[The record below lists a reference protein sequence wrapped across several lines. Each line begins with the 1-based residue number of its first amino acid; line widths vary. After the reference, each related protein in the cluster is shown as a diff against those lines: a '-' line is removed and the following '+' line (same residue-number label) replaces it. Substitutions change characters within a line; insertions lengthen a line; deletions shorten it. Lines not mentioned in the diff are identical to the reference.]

1 MMRYEVLFATN
12 NSGLASS
19 LEKTSRGRQVDIRAI
34 CSMSGLNRIFKERN
48 GAYRGFLLALSL
60 DELNRIFDLD
70 LDKKF
75 KKVEYLKKENA
86 LACTFQNG
94 KSYLLKRENFP
105 EDSGAKVKRCAIDRD
120 GYHFTIHFESGE
132 KYDIPWDFVLHRCEP
147 GYEFY
152 RDKPVDALS
161 PREIGDRIA
170 KVRKS
175 KGITQ
180 EKLSKSTG
188 ILRANIARIESGRHN
203 PSLETLHKI
212 AKGLKAPVAALL
224 AK

>member
-1 MMRYEVLFATN
+1 MRTEILFATN
-12 NSGLASS
+12 NAALA
-19 LEKTSRGRQVDIRAI
+19 EN
-34 CSMSGLNRIFKERN
+34 LNRTSHGRRIELRSILSQNKINALLKNRI
-48 GAYRGFLLALSL
+48 GSPKAFLFILSP
-60 DELNRIFDLD
+60 DELSNIFDLD

-75 KKVEYLKKENA
+75 EKVDYLKEKDA
-86 LACTFQNG
+86 FACTFQNG
-94 KSYLLKRENFP
+94 KSYLLNRKDVP
-105 EDSGAKVKRCAIDRD
+105 EESGSKVKSCTIDKD
-120 GYHFTIHFESGE
+120 GYYFIVGLESGE
-132 KYDIPWDFVLHRCEP
+132 KYTIPWDFVLHRWEP

-161 PREIGDRIA
+161 PREIGEKIA

-203 PSLETLHKI
+203 PSLETLHRI
-212 AKGLKAPVAALL
+212 AKALKAPVAALL